1 MLVNLHHKIF
11 KMKILSIISCL
22 LFIKISFCQVTITP
36 STIKSGTETVVSFSG
51 GPINI
56 SNGTCIEVYLKS
68 GTTTIL
74 QTASAV
80 YYQASNTL
88 VASFYV
94 ASNTISGLYDVIFY
108 DFCNN
113 TIIATYTKK
122 MSVSVSSIL
131 NVISSFF
138 SISPNPV
145 EKGQVLDILTSDIES
160 KSNSLSI
167 YDINGKLVYTKAI
180 ITEKETIPTQTFN
193 AGIYFVQIVNEK
205 GHKISKKIEVK

>member
-36 STIKSGTETVVSFSG
+36 SAIKSGTETVVSFSG

-113 TIIATYTKK
+113 KFLNKKSITIDQNYIDNKLQ
-122 MSVSVSSIL
+122 L
-131 NVISSFF
+131 NGYL
-138 SISPNPV
+138 
-145 EKGQVLDILTSDIES
+145 EKVL
-160 KSNSLSI
+160 
-167 YDINGKLVYTKAI
+167 
-180 ITEKETIPTQTFN
+180 
-193 AGIYFVQIVNEK
+193 
-205 GHKISKKIEVK
+205 